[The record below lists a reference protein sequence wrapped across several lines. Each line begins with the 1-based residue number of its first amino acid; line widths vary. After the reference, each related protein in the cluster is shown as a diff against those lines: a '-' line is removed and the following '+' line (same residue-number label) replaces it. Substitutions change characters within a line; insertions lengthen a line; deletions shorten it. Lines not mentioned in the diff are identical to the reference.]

1 VAASIPNKMNAIVLY
16 GPNDARYEMVATPQ
30 PGPMEVLCKVRAIAI
45 CGTDPGIVSGKFKGM
60 WPPSYP
66 FIIGHEWAGEV
77 VALGPGV
84 SNFKVGDR
92 VCAEAHKGCG
102 YCRNCMVGRYTICEN
117 YGKLET
123 GHRHYG
129 FTAQGGYAEYCA
141 ISTRS
146 VHHLPDS
153 VSFEVGTQVD
163 NAAVALYA
171 VKKGRVYSGDTVA
184 VVGPGALG
192 LLVTQCAKTLGATT
206 VIAVGRAGPRLEMSK
221 KLGAD
226 EVVDVTREDPVKGLK
241 ELTGGKGVD
250 VAIESAGKPDAIRY
264 TFDLVKR
271 GGRIV
276 LTGLSG
282 RTEIPIITDRLV
294 LDDLD
299 VSGIRG
305 NPNCCDEVIPYIASG
320 RVNVQPIITH
330 VVPLRDFGRALEIV
344 TKRLEG
350 AIKAVLRP

>member
-1 VAASIPNKMNAIVLY
+1 MSAIVLH
-16 GPNDARYEMVATPQ
+16 GPNDARYERVATPKA
-30 PGPMEVLCKVRAIAI
+30 GPMEVLCKVRAIAI

-77 VALGPGV
+77 IELGPSV
-84 SNFKVGDR
+84 TDFKVGDR

-129 FTAQGGYAEYCA
+129 FTAQGGYAEYCT
-141 ISTRS
+141 ISTKS
-146 VHHLPDS
+146 VHHLPDN
-153 VSFEVGTQVD
+153 VSFEVGTQID

-192 LLVTQCAKTLGATT
+192 LLVTQCAKALGATK

-226 EVVDVTREDPVKGLK
+226 EVVDATAEDPVKRLK

-250 VAIESAGKPDAIRY
+250 VAIEAVGKPDAIRY

-282 RTEIPIITDRLV
+282 RTEVPIIPDRLV

-299 VSGIRG
+299 VFGIRG
-305 NPNCCDEVIPYIASG
+305 NPNTCEEVIPYIASG
-320 RVNVQPIITH
+320 KVNVQPIITH
-330 VVPLRDFGRALEIV
+330 VVPMRDFSKALEIV

-350 AIKAVLRP
+350 VIKAVLRP